1 MSISFRIFNLVI
13 RHICNALIKIK
24 YMEIT
29 QLKIEIKDN
38 IATIINNRPD
48 KMNALNTQF
57 FTELN
62 HFLNNI
68 PSEVRLIIFTGSDK
82 AFVAGA
88 DISEMAGKSS
98 KDAEA
103 FSLLGQETFTR
114 LEQLDIPVIAA
125 VNGFALGGGCEL
137 ALACDI
143 RVASTKAKFG
153 QPEVNLGIIPG
164 YAGTQRLSRLVGMGN
179 ALHLIM
185 TADMIGSEE
194 AKCMGLVQK
203 VTEPEALMDEVY
215 KMAKNILSKGPNAIQ
230 KAKRVIREGIH
241 MPYQEAFKLEAK
253 EFGALF
259 DTDAKEGMKAFMEK
273 RKPNW

>member
-1 MSISFRIFNLVI
+1 MT
-13 RHICNALIKIK
+13 
-24 YMEIT
+24 IT
-29 QLKIEIKDN
+29 QLKIDIKDS
-38 IATIINNRPD
+38 IATIINYRPD

-57 FTELN
+57 FEELN
-62 HFLNNI
+62 YFLDNI
-68 PSEVRLIIFTGSDK
+68 PSEVKLIVFTGSDK

-88 DISEMAGKSS
+88 DISEMAGKSAN
-98 KDAEA
+98 DAEA
-103 FSLLGQETFTR
+103 FSLLGQKTFTR

-143 RVASTKAKFG
+143 RIASTKAKFG

-185 TADMIGSEE
+185 TAEMIGADD

-203 VTEPEALMDEVY
+203 VVEPDNLMEETY
-215 KMAKNILSKGPNAIQ
+215 KMSNTILTKGPNAIH
-230 KAKRVIREGIH
+230 KAKKVIREGIQ
-241 MPYQEAFKLEAK
+241 MSYQEAFKLEAK
-253 EFGALF
+253 EFGSLF
-259 DTDAKEGMKAFMEK
+259 DTDAIEGMQAFIEK

>member
-1 MSISFRIFNLVI
+1 
-13 RHICNALIKIK
+13 
-24 YMEIT
+24 MEIT

-185 TADMIGSEE
+185 TADMIGADE

-215 KMAKNILSKGPNAIQ
+215 KMAKNILSKGPNAIK

-253 EFGALF
+253 EFGSLF

>member
-1 MSISFRIFNLVI
+1 MT
-13 RHICNALIKIK
+13 
-24 YMEIT
+24 IT
-29 QLKIEIKDN
+29 QLKIDIKDS
-38 IATIINNRPD
+38 IATIINYRPD

-57 FTELN
+57 FEELN
-62 HFLNNI
+62 YFLDNI
-68 PSEVRLIIFTGSDK
+68 PSEVKLIVFTGSDK

-88 DISEMAGKSS
+88 DISEMAGKSA

-103 FSLLGQETFTR
+103 FSLLGQKTFTR

-185 TADMIGSEE
+185 TADMIGSDE

-215 KMAKNILSKGPNAIQ
+215 KMAKNILSKGPNAIK

-259 DTDAKEGMKAFMEK
+259 DTDAKEGMQAFMEK